1 MKNITKEK
9 NCAFYASDYHF
20 EMISL
25 PYISKSLDE
34 KKKVI
39 VLTENDLSATV
50 KNLVD
55 RMNLNEVKKKEIL
68 NINWSTN
75 DLIKFKE
82 VSKQKEEMI
91 ILVRSRSR
99 ITAIIFI
106 KGKKNYIENVN
117 KNINKWIEKN
127 DKVKIIDCYE
137 FFEVEDSI
145 DEIAKKYNH
154 IIGTPKEQKIV
165 L

>member
-91 ILVRSRSR
+91 I
-99 ITAIIFI
+99 FI

-117 KNINKWIEKN
+117 KNINKWIQKN